1 MKPILRP
8 KSKKAKDKNRAEEM
22 QSAGSKV
29 KKYRRPGDSIYNDM
43 NLARPDKTTRSGRK
57 VRETEN
63 TPSGLKDRIVE
74 NFKNSKYNF
83 VGRNRDRQ
91 AKELAKSR
99 AGEFAGDDVP
109 FPRNKKKGGGMMK
122 KKGMA
127 KGGMMKKKGYAMG
140 GALKGSQSKL
150 DKNKDG
156 KISGDDFKMMKKKG
170 GGMMKKKGMAKGGMM
185 KKKGMAKGGKVRGS
199 GIARQGV
206 RAAKM
211 M

>member
-1 MKPILRP
+1 MRLNGMMKKEREEKKAP
-8 KSKKAKDKNRAEEM
+8 KSKRVAKMSKSEELAMKRRLTAAEEA
-22 QSAGSKV
+22 Q
-29 KKYRRPGDSIYNDM
+29 D
-43 NLARPDKTTRSGRK
+43 TRSRLRG
-57 VRETEN
+57 T
-63 TPSGLKDRIVE
+63 TGSGK
-74 NFKNSKYNF
+74 
-83 VGRNRDRQ
+83 
-91 AKELAKSR
+91 A
-99 AGEFAGDDVP
+99 DVNP
-109 FPRNKKKGGGMMK
+109 AYKKGGKLMK

-185 KKKGMAKGGKVRGS
+185 KKGMKKGGKVRGS

-206 RAAKM
+206 RAAIM
-211 M
+211 V

>member
-1 MKPILRP
+1 M
-8 KSKKAKDKNRAEEM
+8 M
-22 QSAGSKV
+22 
-29 KKYRRPGDSIYNDM
+29 M
-43 NLARPDKTTRSGRK
+43 
-57 VRETEN
+57 
-63 TPSGLKDRIVE
+63 
-74 NFKNSKYNF
+74 
-83 VGRNRDRQ
+83 
-91 AKELAKSR
+91 
-99 AGEFAGDDVP
+99 
-109 FPRNKKKGGGMMK
+109 KKKGFKKGGKMDVVKADKGPMKKKLTAAEKARELRSRLRGTTGGGKADVTPAYKKGGKLMK

>member
-1 MKPILRP
+1 M
-8 KSKKAKDKNRAEEM
+8 M
-22 QSAGSKV
+22 
-29 KKYRRPGDSIYNDM
+29 
-43 NLARPDKTTRSGRK
+43 
-57 VRETEN
+57 
-63 TPSGLKDRIVE
+63 
-74 NFKNSKYNF
+74 
-83 VGRNRDRQ
+83 
-91 AKELAKSR
+91 
-99 AGEFAGDDVP
+99 
-109 FPRNKKKGGGMMK
+109 KKKGMKKGGKMDVVKADKGPMKRKLTAAEEARELRSRLRGTTGGGKPDVTPAYKKGGKLMK

-127 KGGMMKKKGYAMG
+127 KGGMMKKGYAMG

-185 KKKGMAKGGKVRGS
+185 KKGMKKGGKVRGS

>member
-1 MKPILRP
+1 MMMMKKERKKENEAP
-8 KSKKAKDKNRAEEM
+8 KSKRVDKMKRKLTATEEA
-22 QSAGSKV
+22 Q
-29 KKYRRPGDSIYNDM
+29 D
-43 NLARPDKTTRSGRK
+43 TRSRLRGTTGGGK
-57 VRETEN
+57 
-63 TPSGLKDRIVE
+63 P
-74 NFKNSKYNF
+74 
-83 VGRNRDRQ
+83 
-91 AKELAKSR
+91 
-99 AGEFAGDDVP
+99 DVNP
-109 FPRNKKKGGGMMK
+109 AYKKGGMMK

-140 GALKGSQSKL
+140 GALKGGQNKL

-170 GGMMKKKGMAKGGMM
+170 GGMMKKKGYAMGGMMKKGMAKGGMM
-185 KKKGMAKGGKVRGS
+185 KKGMKKGGKVRGS

>member
-1 MKPILRP
+1 M
-8 KSKKAKDKNRAEEM
+8 M
-22 QSAGSKV
+22 
-29 KKYRRPGDSIYNDM
+29 M
-43 NLARPDKTTRSGRK
+43 
-57 VRETEN
+57 
-63 TPSGLKDRIVE
+63 
-74 NFKNSKYNF
+74 
-83 VGRNRDRQ
+83 
-91 AKELAKSR
+91 
-99 AGEFAGDDVP
+99 
-109 FPRNKKKGGGMMK
+109 KKKGFKKGGITKDKKIKAQASALKGEGRMPFNKKSGDYGDTGDRQQRMFMEKIKKKKSPMKRKPTSTAEAQDTRSRLRGTTGSGKADVNPAYKKGGKLMK

-185 KKKGMAKGGKVRGS
+185 KKKGMAKGGKVRGA
-199 GIARQGV
+199 GIATQGV